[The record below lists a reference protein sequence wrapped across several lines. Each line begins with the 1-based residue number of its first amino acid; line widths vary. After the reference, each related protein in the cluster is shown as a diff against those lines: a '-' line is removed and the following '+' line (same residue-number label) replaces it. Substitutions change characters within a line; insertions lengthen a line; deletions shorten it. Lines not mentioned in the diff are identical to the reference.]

1 MEERM
6 SGWGDGAGMGKH
18 IVVWDFTRKPS
29 ATFYRMLGDEFGI
42 SAGAPE
48 YVQRSTLIVR
58 DGFQAYGIAALVEEF
73 GGTVLVYEVVENP
86 EGSQLMAEARARIAE
101 ARRRR
106 RSRKR

>member
-1 MEERM
+1 M
-6 SGWGDGAGMGKH
+6 SGWGDGAGTGKH

-73 GGTVLVYEVVENP
+73 GGTVLVYAVVENP
-86 EGSQLMAEARARIAE
+86 DGAQLMAEARGRIAE

-106 RSRKR
+106 RSRKRA